1 MSSNDATP
9 GGGSRRSGEDDAAR
23 SAGDDRTDS
32 DRTDGTQT
40 EDEDNPRQGLIR
52 RHKALTVLFA
62 LLLVIGLAVGA
73 GFLYLNSLF
82 DKIDRIDPYESIPAA
97 ARPPAP
103 EGEALNILLAGADN
117 GDADGTT
124 IAEAMT
130 DGDWQAGAYRSDTL
144 MVLHIPADRDTAYLV
159 SIPRDSYVEMYDEN
173 GEAQGKNKINA
184 AFSLYGPAGAIAT
197 VEKLTATRMDH
208 IAIIDWA
215 GFKDIT
221 DALGGVEVYVPMTI
235 TDDNQGGVTF
245 EQGVNELDGELAL
258 KYVRSRYV
266 LREGD
271 LGRIDRQQ
279 NFLRAMVDKISDTG
293 LVSSPGRFSST
304 FSAIASNLTVDS
316 DWSNGD
322 LRGLAWSM
330 RDIRA
335 ADLTLMTVPLSARN
349 PFPTVDEV
357 GSTVSLNRR
366 AVDELFTAM
375 RNDVFEGFVASNR
388 DLLVP
393 DSRKVQ

>member
-1 MSSNDATP
+1 MGDDHSGADRQD
-9 GGGSRRSGEDDAAR
+9 GGSTGVLPEDDGER
-23 SAGDDRTDS
+23 DGS
-32 DRTDGTQT
+32 DT
-40 EDEDNPRQGLIR
+40 PRQGFIR
-52 RHKALTVLFA
+52 RHKALTVLLA
-62 LLLVIGLAVGA
+62 LVLVIGLAVGA
-73 GFLYLNSLF
+73 GFVYLDRVLG
-82 DKIDRIDPYESIPAA
+82 KIDRIEAYDSIPPEM
-97 ARPPAP
+97 RPPVN

-117 GDADGTT
+117 GDANGTT

-130 DGDWQAGAYRSDTL
+130 DGDWQPGTYRSDTL
-144 MVLHIPADRDTAYLV
+144 MVLHIPEDRDTAYLV
-159 SIPRDSYVEMYDEN
+159 SIPRDSYVELYDEN
-173 GEAQGKNKINA
+173 CERQGKNKINA
-184 AFSLYGPAGAIAT
+184 AFSLYGPVGAICT

-208 IAIIDWA
+208 LAIIDWA

-221 DALGGVEVYVPMTI
+221 DALGGVEVYVPETI

-279 NFLRAMVDKISDTG
+279 NFLRAMVDKIGSTG
-293 LVSSPGRFSST
+293 LVSSPGRFNNT

-322 LRGLAWSM
+322 LRGLAWAM
-330 RDIRA
+330 RGTRPD
-335 ADLTLMTVPLSARN
+335 DLTLMTVPLKARN
-349 PFPTVDEV
+349 PFPTVDGV
-357 GSTVSLNRR
+357 GSTVALNRNG
-366 AVDELFTAM
+366 VDKLFTAM
-375 RNDVFEGFVASNR
+375 RNDVFDGFVDGNR

-393 DSRKVQ
+393 DSRNVQ

>member
-1 MSSNDATP
+1 MADDHSD
-9 GGGSRRSGEDDAAR
+9 GDRRDGSHTGVQHDVERADG
-23 SAGDDRTDS
+23 S
-32 DRTDGTQT
+32 DT
-40 EDEDNPRQGLIR
+40 PRQGFIR
-52 RHKALTVLFA
+52 RHKALTALVA

-73 GFLYLNSLF
+73 GFVYLDSMLG
-82 DKIDRIDPYESIPAA
+82 KIDRIEAYDSIPAEV
-97 ARPPAP
+97 RPPAA

-117 GDADGTT
+117 GDSDTT

-130 DGDWQAGAYRSDTL
+130 DGEWQPGSYRSDTL
-144 MVLHIPADRDTAYLV
+144 MVLHIPEDRGTAYLV
-159 SIPRDSYVEMYDEN
+159 SIPRDSYVELYDEKC
-173 GEAQGKNKINA
+173 QRRGKNKINA
-184 AFSLYGPAGAIAT
+184 AFSLYGPAGAICT

-208 IAIIDWA
+208 LAIIDWA

-221 DALGGVEVYVPMTI
+221 DALGGVEVYVPETI

-279 NFLRAMVDKISDTG
+279 NFLRAMVDKIGSTG
-293 LVSSPGRFSST
+293 LVSSPRRFSNT

-322 LRGLAWSM
+322 LRGLAWAM
-330 RDIRA
+330 RGIRPD
-335 ADLTLMTVPLSARN
+335 DLTLMTVPLKARN
-349 PFPTVDEV
+349 PFPTVDGV
-357 GSTVSLNRR
+357 GSTVALKQKE
-366 AVDELFTAM
+366 VDKLFTAM
-375 RNDVFEGFVASNR
+375 RNDVFEGFVDGNR
-388 DLLVP
+388 ELLVP
-393 DSRKVQ
+393 DSRNVQ